1 MAGVEGASVGVAAA
15 AGVNAA
21 PSVGVATAVGSA
33 AEVSTVS
40 GFAPIEVGPQ
50 ITDTTIS
57 ANPLTDPGW
66 ADYSLSANI
75 DIFLDT
81 QAPIPSSPPEVSLA
95 NYDVLAEAGKI
106 AQAAWESTEPAVLNT
121 NTQNLGTLISQEMTE
136 ISQPELGVSPFTDVA
151 GKTSNEIDLANNLE
165 RNNNTDEAV
174 AQKVES
180 LALELGLPEVADHA
194 KGIVQDRQELPK
206 GEPEKVAEE
215 LINEAKTDEVSKI
228 TIEPDQK
235 SQDKSTEKAKED
247 VKTEEKK
254 EPEKKAEEKPKQ
266 KDDEK
271 KEEEKEKKKKK
282 EENKPR
288 ILPRVDANA
297 NARRGQA
304 LIQAAAE
311 EKVNAWKESREVSPI
326 KVAEKFENLAQNGAK
341 STILFQLNMQKPDET
356 IRNIAHE
363 VQGTT
368 SDLTQVVQQGIH
380 GIQLHTAVVLAA
392 DGIQVPESAVEKVLG
407 IRRGITI
414 QV

>member
-1 MAGVEGASVGVAAA
+1 MGVEGAPVGAAAA

-21 PSVGVATAVGSA
+21 PSVGVATAVGPA

-81 QAPIPSSPPEVSLA
+81 QAPIPSSPPEVSLV

-151 GKTSNEIDLANNLE
+151 GKTSNEIDLANNPE
-165 RNNNTDEAV
+165 KNNNSDEAV

-194 KGIVQDRQELPK
+194 KEIVQDRQELPK
-206 GEPEKVAEE
+206 GDPEKVAEE
-215 LINEAKTDEVSKI
+215 LVNEAKTDEVSK
-228 TIEPDQK
+228 ENDLVSAKQ
-235 SQDKSTEKAKED
+235 SQDKSTEEVKED
-247 VKTEEKK
+247 VKAEEKK
-254 EPEKKAEEKPKQ
+254 DPEKKTEEKPKQ
-266 KDDEK
+266 KVEK